1 MHACVC
7 VCVYVHTHTHTHYLQ
22 GPTQKGEQEGV
33 RGTGK
38 VKMVLSSSLELS
50 QASSFSLS
58 LRECETREARP
69 PGKGRSL
76 GGGLEACPE
85 VFGLEA
91 VSLGPGWGWGWGGEP
106 EGRAGSQ
113 VQLSRGLGH
122 AHPLTLVHSPTCA
135 I

>member
-1 MHACVC
+1 MRVRVC
-7 VCVYVHTHTHTHYLQ
+7 VCVRTHTHTHTHTTCRDQLRR
-22 GPTQKGEQEGV
+22 GSRKERHREGENGSEQLS
-33 RGTGK
+33 GK
-38 VKMVLSSSLELS
+38 LS
-50 QASSFSLS
+50 QASSFNLS

-91 VSLGPGWGWGWGGEP
+91 VSLVLGWGWGWGGEP

-135 I
+135 M